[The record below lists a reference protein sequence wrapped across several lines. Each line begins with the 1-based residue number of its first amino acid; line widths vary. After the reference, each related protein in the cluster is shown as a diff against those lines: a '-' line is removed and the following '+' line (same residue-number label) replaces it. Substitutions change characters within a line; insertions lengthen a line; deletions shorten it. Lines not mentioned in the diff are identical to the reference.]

1 MHSEHG
7 LCESIRDGV
16 GFLSISSKCGQ
27 KDKGTTA
34 TAVWNSS
41 VKRSGSSIAKVIS
54 GTFPFVAPTAS
65 ATVVAAASVFFASSL
80 FVSSL
85 VLSDGFVF
93 VLLDVTLGKSTLVD
107 FLGVFRGE
115 FLPLFI
121 GDGEFSLFS

>member
-27 KDKGTTA
+27 NDKGTTA

-41 VKRSGSSIAKVIS
+41 VKRSGSSIANVIS
-54 GTFPFVAPTAS
+54 DTFPLVAPTAS
-65 ATVVAAASVFFASSL
+65 ATDAFFASSL
-80 FVSSL
+80 G
-85 VLSDGFVF
+85 LSDGFAF
-93 VLLDVTLGKSTLVD
+93 VLLDVTLGESTLVD
-107 FLGVFRGE
+107 FFGVFRGD